1 MAYHLYNEPEP
12 KEACPYCQSEMIA
25 DWVDVGIAMQQCG
38 PYHCFNCGAS
48 EIGPEKAN
56 PGFKDTVTEEELN
69 TGFYKAK
76 ISPLANV
83 IDGVPVNHHVA
94 EKVYKAGL
102 GRILKQENVE

>member
-102 GRILKQENVE
+102 GRILRQENQS